1 MRIAF
6 FIYGILK
13 ALKTLIWHGVLYL
26 FYIACPNTIL
36 LSFLYIVNFVK
47 LDVTQTDYLPG
58 GRGYAEKHGIRRRF
72 RDVSNKSG
80 EMYVKQN
87 KPF

>member
-47 LDVTQTDYLPG
+47 LELTPNGSLKVLAGLCRKTRHP
-58 GRGYAEKHGIRRRF
+58 
-72 RDVSNKSG
+72 
-80 EMYVKQN
+80 
-87 KPF
+87 P

>member
-1 MRIAF
+1 MRIAY

-36 LSFLYIVNFVK
+36 LSFLYIAHFVK
-47 LDVTQTDYLPG
+47 LDVTPNGSLEVRAWLCRKTRHP
-58 GRGYAEKHGIRRRF
+58 
-72 RDVSNKSG
+72 
-80 EMYVKQN
+80 
-87 KPF
+87 P

>member
-36 LSFLYIVNFVK
+36 LIYLYIVKVVK
-47 LDVTQTDYLPG
+47 SRLTP
-58 GRGYAEKHGIRRRF
+58 
-72 RDVSNKSG
+72 SG
-80 EMYVKQN
+80 SLKVRAGLCRKTRH
-87 KPF
+87 PP

>member
-36 LSFLYIVNFVK
+36 LSFLYIIIYESKFLKNK
-47 LDVTQTDYLPG
+47 
-58 GRGYAEKHGIRRRF
+58 
-72 RDVSNKSG
+72 SNK
-80 EMYVKQN
+80 
-87 KPF
+87 